1 MVAVDTA
8 PDTKDVSQFLST
20 LILTGNIEES
30 VSCLY
35 EHVTEVER
43 EASVRSVI
51 EGMYSLLPEPVAAQI
66 QERQDLLTGRVIA
79 KPKKGELPSGREYMV
94 FGGYK
99 KILLFLFA
107 FWSIVL
113 GAGYLVQQHQHRF
126 LSRTASHSKGH
137 AVATGS

>member
-30 VSCLY
+30 VSRLY
-35 EHVTEVER
+35 EHIPEVER

-51 EGMYSLLPEPVAAQI
+51 EGMYSQLPEPVAAQI
-66 QERQDLLTGRVIA
+66 QERQDLLTGRVTA
-79 KPKKGELPSGREYMV
+79 EPKKSELRSGGEYTV
-94 FGGYK
+94 FGDYK

-107 FWSIVL
+107 FSFIVL
-113 GAGYLVQQHQHRF
+113 GASYLVLHHQHRF
-126 LSRTASHSKGH
+126 LSRITSHSKAH

>member
-1 MVAVDTA
+1 MVAIDSA
-8 PDTKDVSQFLST
+8 PDTRDVSQFLST

-35 EHVTEVER
+35 EHIPEVER

-51 EGMYSLLPEPVAAQI
+51 EGMYSQLPQPVAVQI
-66 QERQDLLTGRVIA
+66 QDRQAVITGRA
-79 KPKKGELPSGREYMV
+79 TAEGTMGTLPSGRDYTV

-99 KILLFLFA
+99 KVLLFLFA
-107 FWSIVL
+107 LWFIVL
-113 GAGYLVQQHQHRF
+113 GAGYLVVHHQHRV
-126 LSRTASHSKGH
+126 LSRVASHAK